1 MLERALHQLR
11 GQVRVR
17 VTSAYP
23 ERVLNLCGARHIAFW
38 EVQWISPTEFTCRL
52 GRQDWYRLRRAAK
65 DLPCE
70 LKPEKKGGVPFFLG
84 RFRRRYVLLAC
95 LALCAALLFFGSFF
109 IWDFTVEGNTTVPS
123 EEILRALEEND
134 ITLGTFGFSVDAENL
149 RNHVLLEIPE
159 LSWITVN
166 VSGCRAYVQV
176 RERVPKPEL
185 VSKRTPSNVVAR
197 RAGLILK
204 MQALAGGKC
213 ALAGTTV
220 EQGQILISGVEDTD
234 TFGARIGSGM
244 GTVTARTWYT
254 LTARMPMTVE
264 QKAYTEETHTR
275 YALIFGTHRIKFFSN
290 SSDSGAD
297 YDTISTREK
306 WSLFGLPL
314 PVTTVKETRRY
325 YDRQTVKRA
334 PAAAEKEAGGILTE
348 YLHTLVDPYG
358 TVSSTLCSSKQD
370 GETLIVTL
378 RAECVEEIGQTVPL
392 YSDANESGGK

>member
-1 MLERALHQLR
+1 
-11 GQVRVR
+11 
-17 VTSAYP
+17 
-23 ERVLNLCGARHIAFW
+23 
-38 EVQWISPTEFTCRL
+38 
-52 GRQDWYRLRRAAK
+52 
-65 DLPCE
+65 
-70 LKPEKKGGVPFFLG
+70 
-84 RFRRRYVLLAC
+84 
-95 LALCAALLFFGSFF
+95 
-109 IWDFTVEGNTTVPS
+109 
-123 EEILRALEEND
+123 
-134 ITLGTFGFSVDAENL
+134 
-149 RNHVLLEIPE
+149 
-159 LSWITVN
+159 
-166 VSGCRAYVQV
+166 
-176 RERVPKPEL
+176 
-185 VSKRTPSNVVAR
+185 
-197 RAGLILK
+197 
-204 MQALAGGKC
+204 
-213 ALAGTTV
+213 V

-254 LTARMPMTVE
+254 LTARMPLSVE
-264 QKAYTEETHTR
+264 QKAYSEETHTR